1 MVKVC
6 DAIMGA
12 GKTSAVINYINA
24 HPEKRFIYITPFN
37 DETERIAENC
47 RNARF
52 VLPKNSLKEFGFR
65 KYTHFRNL
73 IKDGKNISITHKLF
87 SMCDAE
93 TIAEI
98 KDKNYTIIIDE
109 VIEVVEKINIGKS
122 DVKLILD
129 SGWFKETDGKDG
141 FGYEFDPVAA
151 GGDYESGK
159 YADLFL
165 LAKNHRL
172 IKLATAKTKGVVS
185 YWSLPKEM
193 FDCADEVYLLT
204 YLFEGSVMKGFLEG
218 YNIPYSYIGVKKDE
232 YSGYTLTSDP
242 QPYPEYVKFIKDK
255 IHIFDNPK
263 LNSVGKKKTALSSAW
278 YERASANAE
287 FGDLD
292 QLKNNIYNYFMNY
305 MRDKPA
311 NKRLWSAYKKG
322 ETHLK
327 GKGYFNSSIA
337 FNIRATNNY
346 SDKCVL
352 AYCVNVFL
360 DPNIVRYIEQIGGSV
375 DGDIYALSVMIQWIW
390 RSAIRNGEEIWI
402 YIPSGRMRTL
412 LKNWMEEVSKNVE
425 NSQRI

>member
-12 GKTSAVINYINA
+12 GKTSAVINYVNA

-37 DETERIAENC
+37 DETERIAKSC
-47 RNARF
+47 PNARF
-52 VLPKNSLKEFGFR
+52 VLPKNNLKEFGFR
-65 KYTHFRNL
+65 KYSHFRNL
-73 IKDGKNISITHKLF
+73 IRDGKNISITHKLF
-87 SMCDAE
+87 SMCDSE

-98 KDKNYTIIIDE
+98 KGQNYTIIIDE
-109 VIEVVEKINIGKS
+109 VMEVVEKISIGKS

-129 SGWFKETDGKDG
+129 SGWLKEVNGEDG

-172 IKLATAKTKGVVS
+172 IKLATAKTSGVVS

-193 FDCADEVYLLT
+193 FECAEEVYLLT

-218 YNIPYSYIGVKKDE
+218 CGISYKYIGVKKDE
-232 YSGYTLTSDP
+232 YSGYTFTSTP
-242 QPYPEYVKFIKDK
+242 QPYPEYVQSIREK
-255 IHIFDNPK
+255 IHIFDNYK
-263 LNSVGKKKTALSSAW
+263 LNEIGKKRTALSSAW
-278 YERASANAE
+278 YERATMNAE
-287 FGDLD
+287 FGDFV
-292 QLKNNIYNYFMNY
+292 QLKNNVYNYFMNY
-305 MRDKPA
+305 MRDRPA
-311 NKRLWSAYKKG
+311 DERLWSTYKKG
-322 ETHLK
+322 ETHLRK
-327 GKGYFNSSIA
+327 KGYFNSSIP
-337 FNIRATNNY
+337 FNSRATNNY
-346 SDKCVL
+346 SDKRVL

-360 DPNIVRYIEQIGGSV
+360 DPNVVRYIEQFGGNV
-375 DGDIYALSVMIQWIW
+375 DCDVYALSVMIQWIW

-425 NSQRI
+425 NS